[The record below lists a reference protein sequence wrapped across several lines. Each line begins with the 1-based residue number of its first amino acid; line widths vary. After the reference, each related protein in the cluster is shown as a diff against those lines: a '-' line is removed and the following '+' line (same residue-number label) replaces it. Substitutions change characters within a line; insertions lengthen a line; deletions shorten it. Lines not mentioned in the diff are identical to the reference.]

1 MIDFGFQ
8 TDTFCNNVL
17 AFSLYTM
24 AMLSDC
30 LILQDLWQEIIFGS
44 FWLKEKCNGDVV
56 YYLEKKVKVCSIRKR
71 RLFVLHISKTECRF
85 FFFAET
91 MIRKLYVIG

>member
-1 MIDFGFQ
+1 
-8 TDTFCNNVL
+8 
-17 AFSLYTM
+17 M

-56 YYLEKKVKVCSIRKR
+56 YYLEKKSESESV
-71 RLFVLHISKTECRF
+71 
-85 FFFAET
+85 
-91 MIRKLYVIG
+91 

>member
-1 MIDFGFQ
+1 
-8 TDTFCNNVL
+8 
-17 AFSLYTM
+17 M

-56 YYLEKKVKVCSIRKR
+56 YYLEKKVKVKVYREMRNEKGITTYQPERFKPSG
-71 RLFVLHISKTECRF
+71 RLPVL
-85 FFFAET
+85 
-91 MIRKLYVIG
+91 